1 MNIKLSHCSMDL
13 WGESSKI
20 VDLNKP
26 NAAGLSP
33 SGIGLY
39 LGADHLIAGGRVWF
53 FFLTKLFFYFQQK
66 TKLFFFSLIKS
77 KQFFPRG
84 GRDKPFFQDI
94 IARIVNCTLFFMF
107 I

>member
-39 LGADHLIAGGRVWF
+39 LLQVMD
-53 FFLTKLFFYFQQK
+53 TKTRQG
-66 TKLFFFSLIKS
+66 KL
-77 KQFFPRG
+77 RT
-84 GRDKPFFQDI
+84 
-94 IARIVNCTLFFMF
+94 NCETLAFVAL
-107 I
+107 

>member
-39 LGADHLIAGGRVWF
+39 LLQVMD
-53 FFLTKLFFYFQQK
+53 TKTRQG
-66 TKLFFFSLIKS
+66 KL
-77 KQFFPRG
+77 R
-84 GRDKPFFQDI
+84 
-94 IARIVNCTLFFMF
+94 
-107 I
+107 